1 MLNSTSDF
9 LAEPIYRQRDAGIKI
24 ATPDILLNT
33 DRLSINTMEEYTF
46 ASISGIELLSV
57 SRHDLIDS
65 PLNNEYTPVVDAG
78 TRFSSTIEI
87 PVTDGSN
94 SVFRS
99 FEIDISKHIVYDA
112 ANTVSVQHNTY
123 TVTAA
128 NISSNVVN
136 VTSINHKLKIGDSVV
151 ISNVNS
157 TINGTRLITNVATN
171 YFTFNLIASN
181 ATNTNLNGLA
191 VNVDGQIVI
200 QLKNLKPN
208 YYVEVEIFS
217 NVVPTSVII

>member
-65 PLNNEYTPVVDAG
+65 PLNNEYTPLVDAG

-94 SVFRS
+94 SVFGS
-99 FEIDISKHIVYDA
+99 FEIDINKHIVYDA
-112 ANTVSVQHNTY
+112 ANT
-123 TVTAA
+123 
-128 NISSNVVN
+128 I
-136 VTSINHKLKIGDSVV
+136 SVV
-151 ISNVNS
+151 
-157 TINGTRLITNVATN
+157 
-171 YFTFNLIASN
+171 
-181 ATNTNLNGLA
+181 
-191 VNVDGQIVI
+191 DGNIVI
-200 QLKNLKPN
+200 QLKNLKSN

-217 NVVPTSVII
+217 DVVPTSVII